1 MLTANVLVSPHL
13 MLANL
18 GRYNGVVGVE
28 LLGKLVERNFRN
40 DLVRIVVELVVVIR
54 PALTPF
60 VHRFDPFGI
69 DRRSARFLELGHD
82 AAQNALGIAD
92 DGHVRFTNLANF
104 GRVDI
109 DMDDL
114 GVRREFIELASH
126 SITEAGAGSNDEVAF
141 RHGHVGVFG
150 AMHAHRT
157 QAQRM

>member
-18 GRYNGVVGVE
+18 SRYNGVVGVE

-82 AAQNALGIAD
+82 TAQNALGIAD

-109 DMDDL
+109 NMDDFC
-114 GVRREFIELASH
+114 VRSKGFYFTGYAVVKSC
-126 SITEAGAGSNDEVAF
+126 SY
-141 RHGHVGVFG
+141 
-150 AMHAHRT
+150 
-157 QAQRM
+157 